1 MFHRARWVHRI
12 SSVVLCLMSL
22 VHSGFTAIAYERW
35 TPGAAWFLGTGLGLL
50 FLGVMNIA
58 HVGVE
63 PCRMPTAPPV
73 RWANWVA
80 ALFGIGAAIAVPQ
93 PQAYVVL
100 ASLLLVAVSGQWT
113 LLGPSRHDHDA

>member
-1 MFHRARWVHRI
+1 
-12 SSVVLCLMSL
+12 
-22 VHSGFTAIAYERW
+22 
-35 TPGAAWFLGTGLGLL
+35 
-50 FLGVMNIA
+50 
-58 HVGVE
+58 
-63 PCRMPTAPPV
+63 MPTAPPV

>member
-1 MFHRARWVHRI
+1 M
-12 SSVVLCLMSL
+12 LCFMGL
-22 VHSGFTAIAYERW
+22 VHCAFTTLAYERW

-50 FLGVMNIA
+50 LLGVMNIA
-58 HVGVE
+58 HVGLE

-80 ALFGIGAAIAVPQ
+80 VLFGIGAVIAVPQ

-100 ASLLLVAVSGQWT
+100 TSLLLMAVSGQWT
-113 LLGPSRHDHDA
+113 LLGPARSDVADRHA